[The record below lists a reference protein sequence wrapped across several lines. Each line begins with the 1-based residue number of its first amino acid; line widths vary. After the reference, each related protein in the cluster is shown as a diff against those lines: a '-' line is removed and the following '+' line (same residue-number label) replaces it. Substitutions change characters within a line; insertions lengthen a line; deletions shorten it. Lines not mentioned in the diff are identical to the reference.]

1 MMNTLLALILVLVL
15 VQALPTPASA
25 ANTKVTACANKKTG
39 VLRLATPK
47 CTSKE
52 RKVSWGIT
60 GPRGAKGSTGPA
72 GVAGPAGVT
81 ETLTTKTIYYY
92 DPSSTTS
99 CPSYAGLNVVT
110 SVRTAGGAN
119 PLTVITNFL
128 QPIGFQEFVQNVY
141 WNDSVNLV
149 SSTNDTIN
157 CSSATVYAPA
167 P

>member
-60 GPRGAKGSTGPA
+60 GPKGAKGSTGPA
-72 GVAGPAGVT
+72 GVA

-99 CPSYAGLNVVT
+99 CPTYDALNVVT
-110 SVRTAGGAN
+110 SVRSASGVN
-119 PLTVITNFL
+119 PLFVNFASVGL
-128 QPIGFQEFVQNVY
+128 MFGDFVQSVGY
-141 WNDSVNLV
+141 DSSANLV
-149 SSTNDTIN
+149 ASTNDTIN
-157 CSSATVYAPA
+157 CSSATVYIPA